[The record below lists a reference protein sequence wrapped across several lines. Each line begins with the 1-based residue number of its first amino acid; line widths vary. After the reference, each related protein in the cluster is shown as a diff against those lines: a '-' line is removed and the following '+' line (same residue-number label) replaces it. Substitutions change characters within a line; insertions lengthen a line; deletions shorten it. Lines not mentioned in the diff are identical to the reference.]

1 MPYRLLHRLA
11 VTLLLIAASAYWTS
25 ASAQFSSKTSGQGT
39 SVVTTPYVRAELLA
53 HAPQGVAP
61 GQPLWLGL
69 QITHQPEWHT
79 YWKNPGDSGLPTELA
94 WTLPAGLDAG
104 EIARPL
110 PKKIPIG
117 TLANY
122 GYEGTVLL
130 PIPVTVASSF
140 APGPLAQ
147 DATIKLRASW

>member
-25 ASAQFSSKTSGQGT
+25 ASAQFGSKNSGQGT

-69 QITHQPEWHT
+69 SITHQPEWHT

-94 WTLPAGLDAG
+94 WTLPAGLSAG
-104 EIARPL
+104 EIAWPL

-117 TLANY
+117 TLAN
-122 GYEGTVLL
+122 
-130 PIPVTVASSF
+130 
-140 APGPLAQ
+140 
-147 DATIKLRASW
+147 